1 LASENNSPRYKLI
14 PLLFLSGF
22 CALVYQVAWLRE
34 LRLVFGVSTMA
45 ISAVLAIFMGG
56 IGIGSYF
63 LGSYAEKHKE
73 PLKLYGYLELGIAV
87 AAFAS
92 PFLISVV
99 RLLYIAMGGSQAM
112 GLPLATFV
120 RLVMSAMILGVPTFL
135 MGGTL
140 PAVARAVETDADVDR
155 SDVGLM
161 YGVNTLGAVSGVLF
175 AYFFML
181 EHLGTLTTTWLA
193 SLLNGMVGLGA
204 LNLARYTTYSRK
216 PGSGTK
222 AVKDELAAADT
233 ASFTYNHNLILA
245 AGAVVGFV
253 FMLMEIVWYRML
265 SPLLGGTTYTFG
277 LVLAVALLGI
287 GIGGWLYS
295 LRRLNAPVTLVG
307 FAMTCGLEAF
317 CLALPFALGDRIAIW
332 SVQLI
337 PSDAIV
343 GFYNYVVAWLQTTVI
358 VVLPAAIVAGY
369 QFPLLVALMGR
380 GRQNVARH
388 TGYIY
393 ASNTTG
399 SIIGSLAG
407 GFGLLPLLTATG
419 CWQLAIWLLLLL
431 ALVAM
436 FYSIRVES
444 FSRIYHVLSPV
455 IIIGTIVLLHS
466 HQGPTAAW
474 RHGYSSISKDQA
486 GLMGNSP
493 NEVRAWLNEERSYL
507 VWEAEGIES
516 MVGLRNYYGLAFFI
530 NGKVDGNAKYDAPT
544 QVMGPLVGA
553 ILHPDPQKALVIGM
567 GTGSSA
573 GWLAEVPTMRR
584 VDQIELEKVMF
595 EVARRSAPVNNN
607 VLEHP
612 KVNNIIGDGREF
624 LLTSSNQ
631 YDLIFSE
638 PSNPYRA
645 GIASLYSREFYQ
657 AVEKRLKKGGIF
669 SQWVQGYAVDTRIV
683 RIIYATLYSVFPSI
697 EVWETMQNDLLFV
710 CSMEEIPQ
718 TIPGLRKRIDQEPF
732 RSALLYTWGSIDLE
746 GFLSHYVA
754 NVRLAK
760 SMAAKDLEEGLVN
773 TDDRMLLEF
782 SFART
787 MMNRQLRI
795 AEIIRQEAW
804 KRKMNTPLW
813 MDAGLDWQK
822 ILENYDLLAVNQGFT
837 TQNSP
842 DLPKDRQVR
851 IEAYNLFNADQ
862 LAADQILQ
870 LWKQQHHEVKYPLE
884 IAMLAEAYA
893 EKGHYK
899 ALPLINQLKKYFPVT
914 AEAILAKYYLRSKDP
929 EQALNSM
936 REVFT
941 NLRTHPWVMVP
952 VMYRALIQATE
963 MARTFPVMAPVLF
976 ELVSEPFCVS
986 ILERYRKAAMLEIS
1000 NDLPIEKA
1008 VEALQEF
1015 EPHVPWNEGFLRARF
1030 EVYKETNHS
1039 MIQQAEKDLN
1049 DFLKNKNVGL
1059 INKANG
1065 Q

>member
-1 LASENNSPRYKLI
+1 
-14 PLLFLSGF
+14 
-22 CALVYQVAWLRE
+22 
-34 LRLVFGVSTMA
+34 
-45 ISAVLAIFMGG
+45 
-56 IGIGSYF
+56 
-63 LGSYAEKHKE
+63 
-73 PLKLYGYLELGIAV
+73 
-87 AAFAS
+87 
-92 PFLISVV
+92 
-99 RLLYIAMGGSQAM
+99 
-112 GLPLATFV
+112 
-120 RLVMSAMILGVPTFL
+120 
-135 MGGTL
+135 
-140 PAVARAVETDADVDR
+140 
-155 SDVGLM
+155 
-161 YGVNTLGAVSGVLF
+161 
-175 AYFFML
+175 
-181 EHLGTLTTTWLA
+181 
-193 SLLNGMVGLGA
+193 
-204 LNLARYTTYSRK
+204 
-216 PGSGTK
+216 
-222 AVKDELAAADT
+222 
-233 ASFTYNHNLILA
+233 
-245 AGAVVGFV
+245 
-253 FMLMEIVWYRML
+253 
-265 SPLLGGTTYTFG
+265 
-277 LVLAVALLGI
+277 
-287 GIGGWLYS
+287 
-295 LRRLNAPVTLVG
+295 
-307 FAMTCGLEAF
+307 
-317 CLALPFALGDRIAIW
+317 
-332 SVQLI
+332 
-337 PSDAIV
+337 
-343 GFYNYVVAWLQTTVI
+343 
-358 VVLPAAIVAGY
+358 
-369 QFPLLVALMGR
+369 
-380 GRQNVARH
+380 
-388 TGYIY
+388 
-393 ASNTTG
+393 
-399 SIIGSLAG
+399 
-407 GFGLLPLLTATG
+407 
-419 CWQLAIWLLLLL
+419 
-431 ALVAM
+431 
-436 FYSIRVES
+436 
-444 FSRIYHVLSPV
+444 
-455 IIIGTIVLLHS
+455 
-466 HQGPTAAW
+466 
-474 RHGYSSISKDQA
+474 
-486 GLMGNSP
+486 MGNSP

-516 MVGLRNYYGLAFFI
+516 MVGLRNYDGLAFFI

-553 ILHPDPQKALVIGM
+553 VLHPDPQTSLVIGM

-645 GIASLYSREFYQ
+645 GIASLYTREFYQ

-669 SQWVQGYAVDTRIV
+669 SQWVQGYEVDTRIV

-718 TIPGLRKRIDQEPF
+718 TILGLRKRIDQEPF
-732 RSALLYTWGSIDLE
+732 RSALLYAWGTRDLE

-787 MMNRQLRI
+787 MMSRQLRI
-795 AEIIRQEAW
+795 AEIIRQEAL
-804 KRKMNTPLW
+804 KRKMHTPLG
-813 MDAGLDWQK
+813 MDASLDWQK

-941 NLRTHPWVMVP
+941 NLRTYPWVMVP
-952 VMYRALIQATE
+952 VMYRALLQATE
-963 MARTFPVMAPVLF
+963 MARYFPVMAPVIF

-986 ILERYRKAAMLEIS
+986 ILDRARKSAMLEIS

-1049 DFLKNKNVGL
+1049 DFLKNKNVGS
-1059 INKANG
+1059 IHKANG